1 MILGPSQPPLNF
13 LGLQMRQA
21 LSQALTDAIADP
33 DISAIVLTA
42 LGAPGEDLAHGLS
55 AGLPL
60 KEAADGFGPPTV
72 ADICHMIEQS
82 ETPVVAVLHGV
93 MLGAGVELALA
104 AHARLGT
111 GEAMIGFP
119 DVMMGLCPGAGATQ
133 PLPRI
138 LGVPHTL
145 DLLLSQHPRLLRARP
160 LRPLVDRMVPEV
172 VPEGEAGAVIDAAVT
187 LAQEL
192 AMTVAAG
199 EGLRRTCDMRDG
211 LADFAANAS
220 AIAARRA
227 QVADSANSAGARIV
241 DCVEAA
247 CLLPFEAG
255 MTFEATAFEDLLA
268 SDVSKSLRHIAF
280 AEARA
285 AILPEFDRAT
295 PLPVHHVAVIG
306 GGVQAAQLAAAC
318 LAAGVQV
325 VHFERS
331 DTALKALEARLA
343 AAQAAMVK
351 AGRLTAEAAEAD
363 RARWRGTMQLSDL
376 VAAEV
381 LIEAVAD
388 TLPTKTQV
396 MAALDRLAAK
406 DAVLVTTSALL
417 DIDAIASATTRPA
430 SVLGLRLPAPAHLS
444 RLAEVIPGSATAD
457 AAVVTLAAFLR
468 DGLGRVVLHSGTGG
482 GSLGEPVQAA
492 LHAAAAGLLRLGVS
506 VARIDAALQD
516 YGFAQGIFRQMD
528 MIGLEV
534 ALARGRMAAA
544 RVACGTQHLE
554 DLDRL
559 IMAGRVG
566 QAAGRG
572 FYLWQDGQA
581 QPDRAV
587 AALLDLP
594 DLSGSANGPQNG
606 SQDGSGAAILSD
618 KAIMLRMI
626 AAMANAG
633 ARALRAGLVLRPS
646 DIDAAMVLAHGFPR
660 WHGGPMQAADLVGLF
675 DILQALRRFA
685 VEDPALYTPDPGFA
699 ALVKEG
705 ETFDDLNQTDAAP
718 RRIPG

>member
-13 LGLQMRQA
+13 LGLPMRQA
-21 LSQALTDAIADP
+21 LGQALTDAIAAP

-42 LGAPGEDLAHGLS
+42 LGTQDGVHARGLS

-60 KEAADGFGPPTV
+60 QEAADGFGPPT
-72 ADICHMIEQS
+72 AGDICQIIEQS

-93 MLGAGVELALA
+93 TLGAGVELALA

-133 PLPRI
+133 RLPRI
-138 LGVPHTL
+138 LGVPQTL

-160 LRPLVDRMVPEV
+160 LRPLVDRMVPE
-172 VPEGEAGAVIDAAVT
+172 GEAGAVIDAAVT

-192 AMTVAAG
+192 SLAVAAAVAAG
-199 EGLRRTCDMRDG
+199 EGVRRIRDLRDG
-211 LADFAANAS
+211 LSDFAANAS

-227 QVADSANSAGARIV
+227 QVASSPNSAGARIV

-255 MTFEATAFEDLLA
+255 LAFEATAFEDLLR
-268 SDVSKSLRHIAF
+268 SDMSRSLRHVAF

-285 AILPEFDRAT
+285 ANMPECDRAA
-295 PLPVHHVAVIG
+295 PLPVRQVAVIG
-306 GGVQAAQLAAAC
+306 GGVQGAQLAAAC

-331 DTALKALEARLA
+331 DTALKALQERLA
-343 AAQAAMVK
+343 AAQAAMVR
-351 AGRLTAEAAEAD
+351 AGRLTADAAKAD

-396 MAALDRLAAK
+396 MAALDRLAIK

-417 DIDAIASATTRPA
+417 DIDAIAKATARPA
-430 SVLGLRLPAPAHLS
+430 NVLGLRLPAPAHLS

-457 AAVVTLAAFLR
+457 AAVATLAAFLR
-468 DGLGRVVLHSGTGG
+468 DGLGRVVLRSGTGG
-482 GSLGEPVQAA
+482 GSLGEPVLAA

-506 VARIDAALQD
+506 VQRIDAALQD
-516 YGFAQGIFRQMD
+516 YGFGQGIFRQMD
-528 MIGLEV
+528 QTGLEG

-594 DLSGSANGPQNG
+594 GSANPSENGP
-606 SQDGSGAAILSD
+606 DTAICAAPLSD

-633 ARALRAGLVLRPS
+633 ARALRAGLALRPS
-646 DIDAAMVLAHGFPR
+646 DIDTVMVLAHGYPR

-675 DILQALRRFA
+675 DILQAMRRFA
-685 VEDPALYTPDPGFA
+685 IEDPALYTPDPGFA

-705 ETFDDLNQTDAAP
+705 ETFGDLNQTDAAP

>member
-1 MILGPSQPPLNF
+1 MILGPSQPPLNY
-13 LGLQMRQA
+13 LGLPMRQA
-21 LSQALTDAIADP
+21 LGQALTDAIAAP

-42 LGAPGEDLAHGLS
+42 LGTQDGVHARGLS

-60 KEAADGFGPPTV
+60 QEAAEGVGPPT
-72 ADICHMIEQS
+72 AGDICQMIEQS
-82 ETPVVAVLHGV
+82 ETPIVAVLHGV
-93 MLGAGVELALA
+93 TLGAGVELALA

-119 DVMMGLCPGAGATQ
+119 DVMMGLCPAAGATIR
-133 PLPRI
+133 LPRI
-138 LGVPHTL
+138 LGVPQTL

-160 LRPLVDRMVPEV
+160 LRPLVDRMVPE
-172 VPEGEAGAVIDAAVT
+172 GEAGTVIDAAVT

-192 AMTVAAG
+192 SLAVAAG
-199 EGLRRTCDMRDG
+199 EGMRRIRDLRDG
-211 LADFAANAS
+211 LRDFAANAT

-227 QVADSANSAGARIV
+227 QVASSPNSAGARIV

-255 MTFEATAFEDLLA
+255 LAFEATAFEDLRR
-268 SDVSKSLRHIAF
+268 SDMSRSLRHVAF

-285 AILPEFDRAT
+285 ANMPECDRAA
-295 PLPVHHVAVIG
+295 PLPVRQVAVIG
-306 GGVQAAQLAAAC
+306 GGVQGAQMAAAC
-318 LAAGVQV
+318 LASGVQV

-331 DTALKALEARLA
+331 DTALKALEERLA
-343 AAQAAMVK
+343 AAQAAMVR
-351 AGRLTAEAAEAD
+351 AGRLTAEAAKAD
-363 RARWRGTMQLSDL
+363 RARWRGTMHLSDL

-396 MAALDRLAAK
+396 MAALDRLATK
-406 DAVLVTTSALL
+406 EAVLVTTSALL
-417 DIDAIASATTRPA
+417 DIDAIATATARPA
-430 SVLGLRLPAPAHLS
+430 NVLGLRLSAPAHLS

-457 AAVVTLAAFLR
+457 VAVATLAALLR
-468 DGLGRVVLHSGTGG
+468 DGLGRVVLRSGTGG
-482 GSLGEPVQAA
+482 GSLGEPVLAA

-506 VARIDAALQD
+506 VARIDAILQD
-516 YGFAQGIFRQMD
+516 YGFGQGIFRQMD
-528 MIGLEV
+528 LTGLEG
-534 ALARGRMAAA
+534 ALARGKMAAA

-566 QAAGRG
+566 QVAGRG

-594 DLSGSANGPQNG
+594 GPESRPENEPENGPNTG
-606 SQDGSGAAILSD
+606 TGAAPLSD

-633 ARALRAGLVLRPS
+633 ARALRAGLALRPS
-646 DIDAAMVLAHGFPR
+646 DIDTVMVLAHGYPR

-685 VEDPALYTPDPGFA
+685 SEDPALYTPDPGFA

-705 ETFDDLNQTDAAP
+705 ETFDDLNQTGDAP